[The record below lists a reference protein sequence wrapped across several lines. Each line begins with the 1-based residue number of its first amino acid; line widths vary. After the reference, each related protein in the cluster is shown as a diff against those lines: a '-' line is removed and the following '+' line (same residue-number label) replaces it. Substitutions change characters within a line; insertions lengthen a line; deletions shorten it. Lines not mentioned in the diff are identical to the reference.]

1 MSKRPVALVFA
12 SAMLFTSAQAF
23 AVDLSGVWKIDGT
36 VGENPVSATCTF
48 KQTDTHITG
57 TCKMPQSDTAL
68 DVTGEASDTKVTWKY
83 SLDYQGDT
91 YTLTYTGT
99 PDSNA
104 TSIKGSIMVV
114 PSDTEGDFTAQKQ

>member
-104 TSIKGSIMVV
+104 TSIKGSITVV